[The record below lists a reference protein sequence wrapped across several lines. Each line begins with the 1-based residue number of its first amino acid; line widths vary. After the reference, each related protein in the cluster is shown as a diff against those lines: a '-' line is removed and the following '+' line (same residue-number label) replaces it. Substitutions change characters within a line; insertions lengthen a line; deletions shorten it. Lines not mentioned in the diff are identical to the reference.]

1 MKIVHVLILV
11 LTFSLTS
18 CDKKYNLKL
27 ETPKKIT
34 ANKFTAKVT
43 EKNNYPIDSVL
54 YSINGKKSSTT
65 NTFDLTN
72 ERLGKH
78 VISAIVFY
86 GNKNKKLVN
95 TVLKLAEK
103 EADIYEYEIVNE
115 YSHDAKAFT
124 QGLEYHNGF
133 LYESTGQRGESSL
146 RKVELKTGKVLQKID
161 LDKKYFAEG
170 MTIFNNKI
178 YQLTWESKEGFVYNI
193 DDFKLEKTFNY
204 GNSAEGWGLTHNDTH
219 LIKTDGSERMWF
231 INPET
236 LKEERFIET
245 YTNKRKQDKLNEL
258 EYINGKIYANV
269 WQKNYI
275 LIVDPKN
282 GAIEGVLDLNGLQSK
297 AGQRGN
303 DNVLNGI
310 AYDAQNDRLFVTGKK
325 WNKLFEIKIN
335 KKQ

>member
-1 MKIVHVLILV
+1 MKITHLFILV
-11 LTFSLTS
+11 FVFTLTS

-27 ETPKKIT
+27 ETPKNSSV
-34 ANKFTAKVT
+34 NKFIAKVT

-54 YSINGKKSSTT
+54 YSLNGRKSSV
-65 NTFDLTN
+65 NSTFDLTN

-78 VISAIVFY
+78 VISAIIFY

-95 TVLKLAEK
+95 TIVKLAQK
-103 EADIYEYEIVNE
+103 EADIYEYKIVNE
-115 YSHDAKAFT
+115 YSHDANAFT

-133 LYESTGQRGESSL
+133 LYESTGQRGASTL
-146 RKVELKTGKVLQKID
+146 RKTALETGEVVQKID

-178 YQLTWESKEGFVYNI
+178 YQLTWQSKEGFVYNI
-193 DDFKLEKTFNY
+193 DNFEVEKTFNY
-204 GNSAEGWGLTHNDTH
+204 GKSSEGWGLTHNETH
-219 LIKTDGSERMWF
+219 IIKTDGSERMWF
-231 INPET
+231 LNPET

-245 YTNKRKQDKLNEL
+245 YTNKMKQDKLNEL

-275 LIVDPKN
+275 LIVNPEN

-310 AYDAQNDRLFVTGKK
+310 AYDSKNDRLFVTGKK